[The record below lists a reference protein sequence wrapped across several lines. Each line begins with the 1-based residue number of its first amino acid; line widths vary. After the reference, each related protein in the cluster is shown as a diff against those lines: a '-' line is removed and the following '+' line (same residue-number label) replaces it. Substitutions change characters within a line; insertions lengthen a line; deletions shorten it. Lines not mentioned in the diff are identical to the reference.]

1 MQEVVEITRQ
11 WLFDTG
17 GWKEMKP
24 ARALHA
30 AGRVSNVKYENGF
43 LTGQVVDGGKT
54 FSARLEIRSRT
65 DVINHCTCFRAKRD
79 GIICAHVLACG
90 LELIEPTKKSPTTTT
105 ATAKHE
111 VTERIAL
118 SSDWPSFTEISDTD
132 ALPIQLH
139 LVVAPNLTKAWDSG
153 KITLGIEAAWEDSE
167 THEAKRQLFSK
178 LAGTPKLF
186 VDTADAAVLS
196 WLQTISPESV
206 PGMLKVNA
214 AEFTSLAD
222 LTAGH
227 TRITLGKKAPLFFSP
242 SPFRPLV
249 ERLKGFRFG
258 AELPAEIIPLPSSK
272 GLWAYDEKQHTL
284 SAISPELPSHLQTL
298 FTGSLSLS
306 ELSFRQDYESLVA
319 FTRLAQETLAE
330 PPVIAHLDIEGSL
343 NHLDAVLSF
352 EYPHGIFPATD
363 ERSQAALDENDAII
377 LHDTKGETR
386 ALETLLAAGFQR
398 KGASGTFVLK
408 DKDAILQFLAFD
420 YPELSQ
426 NWQTQTGERFEHAI
440 SQVQPVEP
448 SFTINQS
455 SGSDWFALDLDY
467 QAGGTRIP
475 RAEVRQLLEKGQS
488 SKRQSSNHIAVLRAS
503 TIAEIESTIADCAPE
518 QPEPDLFSIDHQ
530 HRAFLQET
538 AHDLGIPVKNKS
550 ARHEDTAEEL
560 SFYPLSEDLE
570 ATLRPYQKAGVA
582 WMQSIATQGQGG
594 ILADD
599 MGLGKTLQTLSFLY
613 SLGGQALIICPS
625 SLVDNWAAEAE
636 RFTPDLPVAK
646 IVGSRREEKRLNALS
661 SASILITSY
670 AVFRRDAEFYRAL
683 HFDAVIIDEAQSI
696 KNPDAAISK
705 AVHNISGTHRF
716 ALTGTPV
723 ENSVRDLWSICQF
736 VSPGYL
742 GGRKEFAE
750 RFEKPL
756 SSTNGAPEAEARLN
770 RRLRPLLLRRLK
782 TEVAKELPPKVEQVL
797 YCDLSKEQ
805 RQVYNQILEES
816 KAQIIDAE
824 GGRQRMLAL
833 TALLR
838 LRQASCDLRLLG
850 LQEMEEEE
858 ASIKGRALDGLLTSA
873 IEGGHRVLVF
883 SQFVEMLQILV
894 PQLASRGIDFCYL
907 DGSTKNRQQ
916 IVDRFQSEE
925 IPVFLIS
932 LKAGGV
938 GLNLTA
944 ADTVVHI
951 DPWWNPAVEAQAT
964 DRAYRIGQTRTVNS
978 YKLIARGTV
987 EEKILALQERK
998 KRVSDSLISL
1008 SGESGLSESEL
1019 LDLFE

>member
-1 MQEVVEITRQ
+1 MHEVVEITRQ

-43 LTGQVVDGGKT
+43 LTGEVVDGGKT

-65 DVINHCTCFRAKRD
+65 DVINHCTCFRARRD

-90 LELIEPTKKSPTTTT
+90 LELIEPTEKKATPSPA
-105 ATAKHE
+105 ATQGSAPKR
-111 VTERIAL
+111 TPL
-118 SSDWPSFTEISDTD
+118 SADWPAFTGALDD
-132 ALPIQLH
+132 KALPIQLH

-153 KITLGIEAAWEDSE
+153 KITLGVEAAWECPDSAE
-167 THEAKRQLFSK
+167 SRKQLFST
-178 LAGTPKLF
+178 LAGTEKLF
-186 VDTADAAVLS
+186 VDAADAAVLS
-196 WLQTISPESV
+196 WLQTVSPETV

-214 AEFTSLAD
+214 TEFTALAD
-222 LTAGH
+222 LAAGH
-227 TRITLGKKAPLFFSP
+227 SRVTLGKRDRLFFSP
-242 SPFRPLV
+242 SSYRPAV
-249 ERLKGFRFG
+249 ERQKGFRFS
-258 AELPAEIIPLPSSK
+258 ASLPAEMTPLPSSK
-272 GLWAYDEKQHTL
+272 GLWTFDTQQHVL
-284 SAISPELPSHLQTL
+284 SAIAPELPSHLQSLFIGGITL
-298 FTGSLSLS
+298 SDS
-306 ELSFRQDYESLVA
+306 SFRKDYEALAA
-319 FTRLAQETLAE
+319 FTALKQEALAE
-330 PPVIAHLDIEGSL
+330 PPAIIDLDIEGSL
-343 NHLDAVLSF
+343 NHLDAKLTF
-352 EYPHGIFPATD
+352 HYPHGRFPATD
-363 ERSQAALDENDAII
+363 ERPEASLDDEDAII
-377 LHDTKGETR
+377 LHDSER
-386 ALETLLAAGFQR
+386 EDAAVAALLDAGFIR
-398 KGASGTFVLK
+398 KGTGGSFVLK
-408 DKDAILQFLAFD
+408 DKEAILQFLAFD
-420 YPELSQ
+420 YPQLSES
-426 NWQTQTGERFEHAI
+426 WQTTTGERFEHAI
-440 SQVQPVEP
+440 SQVEPVEAT
-448 SFTINQS
+448 FTVNQS

-475 RAEVRQLLEKGQS
+475 RAEIRQLLEKGQS
-488 SKRQSSNHIAVLRAS
+488 SKRKSSNRIAVLRSS
-503 TIAEIESTIADCAPE
+503 TIEEIESTITDCAPD
-518 QPEPDLFSIDHQ
+518 QSAPDQFSIGRQ
-530 HRAFLQET
+530 HRAFLEET
-538 AHDLGIPVKNKS
+538 AHDLGISVKEKS
-550 ARHEDTAEEL
+550 TKNAAPAEEL
-560 SFYPLSEDLE
+560 SFYPLSEELE
-570 ATLRPYQKAGVA
+570 ATLRPYQREGVT
-582 WMQSIATQGQGG
+582 WMQGIATRGLGG

-625 SLVDNWAAEAE
+625 SLVDNWAAEAM
-636 RFTPDLPVAK
+636 RFTPDLAVAK
-646 IVGSRREEKRLNALS
+646 IVEPKRESKLATAMAE
-661 SASILITSY
+661 ASILITSY
-670 AVFRRDAEFYRAL
+670 AVFRRDAELYREL
-683 HFDAVIIDEAQSI
+683 HFDAVVIDEAQSI

-705 AVHNISGTHRF
+705 AVHQVSGTHRF

-742 GGRKEFAE
+742 GGRKEFSI

-756 SSTNGAPEAEARLN
+756 SSTNGDAQAEARLH

-797 YCDLSKEQ
+797 YVDLTKDQ

-816 KAQIIDAE
+816 KNQILDAE

-850 LQEMEEEE
+850 LQDMEEEE
-858 ASIKGRALDGLLTSA
+858 ASIKGTALDGLLTSA

-894 PQLASRGIDFCYL
+894 PQLASQGIDFCYL

-916 IVDRFQSEE
+916 VVDRFQSED

-998 KRVSDSLISL
+998 KRVSDNLISL
-1008 SGESGLSESEL
+1008 SGESSLSETEL
-1019 LDLFE
+1019 LGFFE